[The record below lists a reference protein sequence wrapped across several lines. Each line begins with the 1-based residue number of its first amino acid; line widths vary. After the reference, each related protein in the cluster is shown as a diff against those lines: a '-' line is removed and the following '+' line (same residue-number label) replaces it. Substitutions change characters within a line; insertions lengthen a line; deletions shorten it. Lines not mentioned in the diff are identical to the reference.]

1 VNLDQAIRY
10 WKQKLL
16 DGKPINRVRV
26 RRILAMDGAERRGF
40 VIMRRIS
47 EKFESNGLKTVPDFQ
62 SVWIDAL
69 VSVELIEPRENLV
82 GDWGD
87 SDQPPDGSEI
97 STSPENPI
105 PSNGLG
111 SPEEEIDQPDK
122 AVAPV
127 AEALNSPAGDAGVVE
142 VLVTAQVDAIIRVA
156 SIPSANRGVVS
167 VLPTDP
173 ISKATTLMSFEG
185 YSQLAIMQGQR
196 EVRGM
201 ITWESIAKRSM
212 IPPEPASVADCRV
225 DAQVIDSDA
234 SLFDAFPTIE
244 KYGYVLARSKERTIT
259 GIVTATDFAAELGQ
273 LSYGFMC
280 LRTIEMLIRKKLHP
294 IVTVADLTT
303 LEEHSKAKMESDPTL
318 LTFGENIRLLERD
331 EIWNRLGLSI
341 HKVEFLRRLIE
352 TRDVRNDVMHFGPDP
367 LGAEQKRSLDQM
379 EHFLRQVFV

>member
-1 VNLDQAIRY
+1 MNLDQAIRY

>member
-1 VNLDQAIRY
+1 MNLDQAIRY

-26 RRILAMDGAERRGF
+26 RRILEMDGAERRGF

-47 EKFESNGLKTVPDFQ
+47 DKFESNGLKTVPDFQ

-69 VSVELIEPRENLV
+69 VSVELTEPRKDLV
-82 GDWGD
+82 GEPVEPEIHGSD
-87 SDQPPDGSEI
+87 SGIPA
-97 STSPENPI
+97 SPEI
-105 PSNGLG
+105 PTPQNGLG
-111 SPEEEIDQPDK
+111 SPEEELEASDNT
-122 AVAPV
+122 AAPV
-127 AEALNSPAGDAGVVE
+127 AEALNSPAGDTGVVE
-142 VLVTAQVDAIIRVA
+142 VLVATHVDAVIRVA

-185 YSQLAIMQGQR
+185 YSQLAIMQGKR

-212 IPPEPASVADCRV
+212 IPPEPTSVADCRV

-244 KYGYVLARSKERTIT
+244 QYGYVLARSKDKTIT

-294 IVTVADLTT
+294 LVTASDLIT
-303 LEEHSKAKMESDPTL
+303 LEEHSKAKVELDPTL

-331 EIWNRLGLSI
+331 EVWNRLGLSI
-341 HKVEFLRRLIE
+341 DKVEFLKRLIE

-367 LGAEQKRSLDQM
+367 LGPEQKKSLNQM

>member
-1 VNLDQAIRY
+1 
-10 WKQKLL
+10 
-16 DGKPINRVRV
+16 
-26 RRILAMDGAERRGF
+26 MEGAERRGF

-47 EKFESNGLKTVPDFQ
+47 DKFESNGLRTVPDFQ

-69 VSVELIEPRENLV
+69 VSIDLIEERTNSV
-82 GDWGD
+82 GEPDEADRFSDD
-87 SDQPPDGSEI
+87 SLN
-97 STSPENPI
+97 STSPEISAPQ
-105 PSNGLG
+105 NGLG
-111 SPEEEIDQPDK
+111 SPEEEMDSADMP
-122 AVAPV
+122 VAPV
-127 AEALNSPAGDAGVVE
+127 AEALNSPAGDTGVVE
-142 VLVTAQVDAIIRVA
+142 VRVAAQADAIIRVS
-156 SIPSANRGVVS
+156 SISSANRGVVS

-185 YSQLAIMQGQR
+185 YSQLAIMQGLR

-212 IPPEPASVADCRV
+212 LIPEPTSVADCRI

-244 KYGYVLARSKERTIT
+244 QYGYVLSRSKDRTIT
-259 GIVTATDFAAELGQ
+259 GIVTATDFAAELNQ
-273 LSYGFMC
+273 LSYGFIC

-294 IVTVADLTT
+294 VLTAADLAA
-303 LEEHSKAKMESDPTL
+303 LEEHSKARTESDPAL

-331 EIWNRLGLSI
+331 EIWDRLGLSI
-341 HKVEFLRRLIE
+341 YKSEVLKRLIE

-367 LGAEQKRSLDQM
+367 LGDEQKRTLNQM